1 MIPYKNRFH
10 GHGSLDYTYRNGQT
24 TRSHLVNIK
33 TTTNKKRSQ
42 SRIAVVIGK
51 KVVKSAVKRNQARRK
66 VYEYIRPKMELFDQ
80 VRDVVIIIASSELI
94 SLPHDQLSSQLD
106 QLLQQS
112 GIISK

>member
-10 GHGSLDYTYRNGQT
+10 GHSSLDYVYRNGQT
-24 TRSHLVNIK
+24 ARSHLVNIK
-33 TTTNKKRSQ
+33 SVINKKRDD

-51 KVVKSAVKRNQARRK
+51 KVVKSAVKRNLARRR
-66 VYEYIRPKMELFDQ
+66 VYEYIRPKIDQFDT
-80 VRDVVIIIASSELI
+80 VRDVVIIITSSELI
-94 SLPHDQLSSQLD
+94 SLPYKELSSQLE